1 MDVPWGLPSRLQ
13 SFWTRFTGA
22 TKVLVPLCLDLGGE
36 KSWPW
41 VLAGFPRIMRMA
53 RRMLLQLEAWLWTK
67 HDSGADSLLNAF
79 NGLLTL
85 HQL

>member
-1 MDVPWGLPSRLQ
+1 MSPGGFQAVCNHSGRDSPGQR
-13 SFWTRFTGA
+13 R
-22 TKVLVPLCLDLGGE
+22 VLVPLCLDLGGE